1 MLDTVPSTLL
11 DAVAS
16 DFQSYS
22 LNSLEYL
29 TIDGFRVCFGS
40 FADETPFMEIGL
52 FSEEVAENGVAAS
65 LASLVLPCSTC
76 SRMTK
81 IGSKVGVD
89 GLVRV
94 FESIQSVQSVL
105 HLHEVHANCWD
116 PSPS

>member
-1 MLDTVPSTLL
+1 MLDTIPSTLL

-29 TIDGFRVCFGS
+29 TIDSFRVCFVS

-65 LASLVLPCSTC
+65 LASLVLPCSSCLRVT
-76 SRMTK
+76 R

-89 GLVRV
+89 GIVRV
-94 FESIQSVQSVL
+94 FESIRSVQSVL
-105 HLHEVHANCWD
+105 HLHEVHVNCWVPT
-116 PSPS
+116 PS

>member
-1 MLDTVPSTLL
+1 MLDTIPSTLL

-29 TIDGFRVCFGS
+29 TIDGFRVCFVS

-65 LASLVLPCSTC
+65 LASLVLPCSSCLRVT
-76 SRMTK
+76 RL
-81 IGSKVGVD
+81 GSKVGVD
-89 GLVRV
+89 GIVRV
-94 FESIQSVQSVL
+94 FESIRSVQSVL
-105 HLHEVHANCWD
+105 HLHEVHVNCWVPT
-116 PSPS
+116 PS

>member
-29 TIDGFRVCFGS
+29 TIDGFRVCFVS

-65 LASLVLPCSTC
+65 LASLVLPCSSCLRVT
-76 SRMTK
+76 R

-89 GLVRV
+89 GIVRV
-94 FESIQSVQSVL
+94 FESIRSVQSVL
-105 HLHEVHANCWD
+105 HLHEVHVNCWVPT
-116 PSPS
+116 PS